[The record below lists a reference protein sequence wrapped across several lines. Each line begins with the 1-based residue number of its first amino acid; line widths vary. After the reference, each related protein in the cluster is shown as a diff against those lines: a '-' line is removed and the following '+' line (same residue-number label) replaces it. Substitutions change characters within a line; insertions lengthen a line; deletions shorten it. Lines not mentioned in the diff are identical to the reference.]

1 MNKRNL
7 IVAVILLAGLTVL
20 LIFVRGRQ
28 NPANEASEHTDPNV
42 VEIDVGAQRNSQI
55 EVAKAEERLLAEE
68 IELTGVVAPDE
79 ARVGHILPLAQ
90 GIVERIHVNLGDP
103 VDKGQALL
111 EFDNVELGELAA
123 QYLRGTAQLNRAK
136 AKLGVT
142 RRSLER
148 AEQQLKV
155 EGISQ
160 REYDE
165 RKAIYEE
172 AEAEIA
178 AERAEL
184 LQIEQKLHRFGLTDE
199 AIDKLGAQ
207 ANGSAGSLS
216 HNVVR
221 APFAGVIT
229 RFSVA
234 PGELISREKELFT
247 VVDTS
252 SMWVVADVYQKD
264 VAKIAEKG
272 PCEVRISAYPGDTF
286 QGTVAN
292 VSQFLDPQ
300 SRTAKLRC
308 VVPNSDR
315 RLKLDMFATVN
326 VPSARS
332 RAALVVPSG
341 AVQQVEADK
350 VVFVQR
356 DATHFERRRV
366 ETGATASQWVEIK
379 AGLRKGE
386 KVVSGGAFY
395 VKSVLLKK
403 ELSGEE

>member
-7 IVAVILLAGLTVL
+7 IAAVILLAGLTVL

-28 NPANEASEHTDPNV
+28 DPPNEEPEHADPNV
-42 VEIDVGAQRNSQI
+42 VEIDVEAQRNSQI
-55 EVAKAEERLLAEE
+55 DVAEAEERLLAEE

-79 ARVGHILPLAQ
+79 ARVAHILPLAQ
-90 GIVERIHVNLGDP
+90 GIVERIHVKLGDR
-103 VDKGQALL
+103 VNRGQALL

-123 QYLRGTAQLNRAK
+123 EYLRGAAQLNRAK
-136 AKLGVT
+136 AKLGVA

-165 RKAIYEE
+165 RKAVYEE

-178 AERAEL
+178 AQRAEL
-184 LQIEQKLHRFGLTDE
+184 LQVGQKLHRFGLTDE
-199 AIDKLGAQ
+199 AIDRLGEQ
-207 ANGSAGSLS
+207 ANGSARSLS

-234 PGELISREKELFT
+234 PGELISREKEIFT
-247 VVDTS
+247 IVDTS
-252 SMWVVADVYQKD
+252 SVWVVADVYQKD
-264 VAKIAEKG
+264 VARIAERG
-272 PCEVRISAYPGDTF
+272 PCEVRISAYPEDTF
-286 QGTVAN
+286 KGTVAN

-308 VVPNSDR
+308 VIQNNDG
-315 RLKLDMFATVN
+315 RLKLDMFATVI
-326 VPSARS
+326 VSSARS
-332 RAALVVPSG
+332 RTVLVVPS
-341 AVQQVEADK
+341 AAIQQVEADK

-356 DATHFERRRV
+356 NATHFERRRV
-366 ETGATASQWVEIK
+366 ETGVTTGQWVEIK
-379 AGLRKGE
+379 SGLQRSE
-386 KVVSGGAFY
+386 KVVSRGGFY